1 MLFGLKAPVVKC
13 HGSSDAKS
21 VYYTIKQIRTM
32 LETDVVGQLV
42 GEFSKRGISMTNGE
56 IFARLSALI
65 KQQLHD
71 ERLKVGKETVFH
83 DDLGMDSI
91 ALVEF
96 IITLEDEFNL
106 DISDEDVEDIQTVGE
121 LTDYLEQR
129 L

>member
-1 MLFGLKAPVVKC
+1 
-13 HGSSDAKS
+13 
-21 VYYTIKQIRTM
+21 
-32 LETDVVGQLV
+32 
-42 GEFSKRGISMTNGE
+42 MTNGE

>member
-1 MLFGLKAPVVKC
+1 
-13 HGSSDAKS
+13 
-21 VYYTIKQIRTM
+21 
-32 LETDVVGQLV
+32 
-42 GEFSKRGISMTNGE
+42 MTNGE

-71 ERLKVGKETVFH
+71 EKLKVAKETVFH
-83 DDLGMDSI
+83 DDLEMDSI

-106 DISDEDVEDIQTVGE
+106 DIPDEDVEDIQTMGE

-129 L
+129 C